1 MSSVPDAEKSGIR
14 PVRGTGGRSRASTRR
29 GCTDP
34 RRHGTKRSTRQLL
47 TIDGRSGSTDMRDA
61 TMLSLARTAVERVK
75 ESGRCPPP
83 KPTA

>member
-1 MSSVPDAEKSGIR
+1 MQ
-14 PVRGTGGRSRASTRR
+14 RSPESARSAGLEVGPAASTRR
-29 GCTDP
+29 GCPDP

>member
-1 MSSVPDAEKSGIR
+1 
-14 PVRGTGGRSRASTRR
+14 
-29 GCTDP
+29 
-34 RRHGTKRSTRQLL
+34 L